1 MLFPFFFP
9 KDLDQLNNTM
19 SLCGT
24 DAGEKGGQVSGGQK
38 QRITIARALIRR
50 PKILIL
56 DSATS
61 ELDARSERQ
70 VGEVSHILL
79 IIYASFPHVTQNH
92 DCSQQVNEDLLGKT
106 NNCTVLL
113 ISKNM
118 SVVEKADH
126 IIVLG
131 DGMVKEQGRHDELLM
146 KGGLYAELVKSEN
159 KGFQRHEEDK
169 NGTAWFVQVV
179 MAHKPTK
186 REGGVM

>member
-1 MLFPFFFP
+1 
-9 KDLDQLNNTM
+9 M
-19 SLCGT
+19 SLTLCGT

-70 VGEVSHILL
+70 VGYVSHILL
-79 IIYASFPHVTQNH
+79 IFYASFHVTQNH
-92 DCSQQVNEDLLGKT
+92 DCSQQVNEDLLDKT

-169 NGTAWFVQVV
+169 NNTA
-179 MAHKPTK
+179 
-186 REGGVM
+186 

>member
-1 MLFPFFFP
+1 MLFPLFFP
-9 KDLDQLNNTM
+9 EDQQQHNNTL

-70 VGEVSHILL
+70 VGCVSHTLL

-92 DCSQQVNEDLLGKT
+92 DCSEQVNEDLLDKT

-118 SVVEKADH
+118 SVIEKADH

-146 KGGLYAELVKSEN
+146 EGGLYAELVKSEN

-169 NGTAWFVQVV
+169 NDTA
-179 MAHKPTK
+179 
-186 REGGVM
+186 